1 MKVTGVKTYV
11 VENEP
16 GERSG
21 GGDPTI
27 RWYVGGKFFLIL
39 ELTTDEGIIGIGEK
53 FHEKTPMLKVFSSTK
68 DAFNKFKDEITN
80 CFVFSDTEIKRPPV
94 IYRIIK

>member
-39 ELTTDEGIIGIGEK
+39 DE
-53 FHEKTPMLKVFSSTK
+53 
-68 DAFNKFKDEITN
+68 
-80 CFVFSDTEIKRPPV
+80 SDLQSLLA
-94 IYRIIK
+94 YLG

>member
-27 RWYVGGKFFLIL
+27 RWYVGGKFFLI
-39 ELTTDEGIIGIGEK
+39 
-53 FHEKTPMLKVFSSTK
+53 FCSTK
-68 DAFNKFKDEITN
+68 KFQDSQYIMSRIVWKFANISLNLSKDI
-80 CFVFSDTEIKRPPV
+80 
-94 IYRIIK
+94 